1 MHSLSTIFFLG
12 GNMKLSNSYFYT
24 LRENPKDEES
34 LSGNLL
40 VRSGMIKKL
49 GAGIYMYLPL
59 GYKVLDKI
67 MKIIK
72 EEMDRAGAEELLM
85 PSLIPSEYYE
95 KCGRVE
101 AFGDDMFNLHD
112 RYNKSLVLGP
122 THEELF
128 TIAAKAMVKSY
139 KSLHFTIYQQ
149 ATKFRDEPRP
159 RYGLIRVREFIMKD
173 AYSFDKDEEGL
184 DQSYQAMKNAY
195 NNIYN
200 RLGVNYKIVRADNG
214 AMGGTLSEEYQALTD
229 IGEDVLVLCPKCNYA
244 SNLEIAETVSSLTST
259 EEPQKLTMVS
269 TPEQKTI
276 ADVCNYLHLDVTK
289 SIKAL
294 LMDVNNELVAF
305 FIRGDRELCENKV
318 CKLLN
323 VKEIKFA
330 DDNLIAQSNAVAGYT
345 GPIKLNCKVVI
356 DNEVLKMK
364 NFCCGANREGYH
376 YINANIADIKYDI
389 VGDITNVQEG
399 DLCPCCGEKLAI
411 KKGIEI
417 GNLFKLGTK
426 YAQKL
431 GLTYLDENNQEQI
444 VTMGSYGIGPGR
456 ILASIAEQQN
466 DENGLIFPMNIA
478 PYQVAIIQID
488 MNNPDQTKIANML
501 YEELLKNKID
511 VVYDDREERPGVKFK
526 DIDLIGVPLRITV
539 GKKINENKVE
549 LKERKTNIQ
558 EDYLISEIVSKI
570 IKKIE
575 DSLK

>member
-1 MHSLSTIFFLG
+1 
-12 GNMKLSNSYFYT
+12 MKLSNSYFYT
-24 LRENPKDEES
+24 LREKPKDEES

-40 VRSGMIKKL
+40 VRSGMIKKV

-67 MKIIK
+67 MKIVK

-101 AFGDDMFNLHD
+101 AFGDDMFNLHN

-139 KSLHFTIYQQ
+139 KNLHFTIYQQ
-149 ATKFRDEPRP
+149 ANKFRDEPRP

-305 FIRGDRELCENKV
+305 FIRGDRELCENKI

-376 YINANIADIKYDI
+376 YINANITDIRYDI

-399 DLCPCCGEKLAI
+399 DLCPCCGEKLAF

-478 PYQVAIIQID
+478 PYQVAIIQTD
-488 MNNPDQTKIANML
+488 MNNPNQTKIANML

-539 GKKINENKVE
+539 GKRINENKVE

>member
-1 MHSLSTIFFLG
+1 
-12 GNMKLSNSYFYT
+12 MKLSNSYFYT
-24 LRENPKDEES
+24 LREKPKDEES

-40 VRSGMIKKL
+40 VRSGMIKKV

-67 MKIIK
+67 MKIVK

-139 KSLHFTIYQQ
+139 KNLHFTIYQQ
-149 ATKFRDEPRP
+149 ANKFRDEPRP

-305 FIRGDRELCENKV
+305 FIRGDRELCENKI

-376 YINANIADIKYDI
+376 YINANITDIRYDI

-399 DLCPCCGEKLAI
+399 DLCPCCGEKLAF

-478 PYQVAIIQID
+478 PYQVAIIQTD
-488 MNNPDQTKIANML
+488 MNNPNQTKIANML

-539 GKKINENKVE
+539 GKRINENKVE